1 MVAVTV
7 VTPLDL
13 SRRADGLTTRLLALA
28 EAISSAGWQ
37 LVVGHADNNSVH
49 DRWLAAEFEG
59 KAGVELASMKVR
71 RGMANLARLRNIA
84 VERAANSILLF
95 LDADIHPDVALFRTL
110 AEQASAGLPLAMA
123 PCVYL
128 SDAGTQFLCDGGKL
142 EDIVESALSFEPKY
156 VMHWAMPSSVMALST
171 EDYRAI
177 GGFDEQYEG
186 HGYED
191 LDFMLRFALAKGM
204 VEESA
209 DLLVDRTYRAPLL
222 SEGFRS
228 ALSPICMDN
237 LLKGNVALHL
247 FHGKDKEEPY
257 HQRRADNASVFQEH
271 FSYLNDCPGPSVG
284 TPQLVAEF
292 YSACERLGKN
302 PSDFF
307 ALFDARPRNMLKRK
321 LL

>member
-13 SRRADGLTTRLLALA
+13 SRRPDGLITRLVALA
-28 EAISSAGWQ
+28 DAIAAADWQ
-37 LVVGHADNNSVH
+37 LVVGHADSNSVH
-49 DRWLAAEFEG
+49 DNWLKAEFDN
-59 KAGVELASMKVR
+59 KAGIELASIKVR
-71 RGMANLARLRNIA
+71 KGVANLARLRNVA
-84 VERAANSILLF
+84 VEKAANSILLF
-95 LDADIHPDVALFRTL
+95 LDADIHPDVALFRRL
-110 AEQASAGLPLAMA
+110 AEQASDGLPLAMA

-128 SDAGTQFLCDGGKL
+128 SDAGTQFLSDGGKL
-142 EDIVESALSFEPKY
+142 EEIVESALSFEPKY

-177 GGFDEQYEG
+177 GGFDERYEG

-191 LDFMLRFALAKGM
+191 LDFMLRFALTKGM
-204 VEESA
+204 VEESP

-237 LLKGNVALHL
+237 LLEGNVALHL

-257 HQRRADNASVFQEH
+257 HRRREDNASVFQEH
-271 FSYLNDCPGPSVG
+271 FSYLNDCTGPSVG
-284 TPQLVAEF
+284 APQLVAEF
-292 YSACERLGKN
+292 YGACERLGKD

-307 ALFDARPRNMLKRK
+307 ALFDARPRNMLKRN